1 MILSDLDIKKELEKK
16 QLEISNIT
24 DEQIGACSVDLCL
37 DNKFMVFK
45 HADITHVDPRHINR
59 ETLMSEIIKDNDKPF
74 IIHPGEF
81 VLGSTKECI
90 KVPNYLVG
98 RLDGRSSWGRLGI
111 IVHSTA
117 GSVHP
122 GWNGQLTLEIANISK
137 LPVALYPG
145 MKICQI
151 SFHLL
156 STEAETPYHK
166 KLNAKY
172 INQVG
177 PGATKV
183 GED

>member
-1 MILSDLDIKKELEKK
+1 MILSDKDIKLELEKK
-16 QLEISNIT
+16 QLEIAEIT
-24 DEQIGACSVDLCL
+24 EDQIGSCSVDLKL
-37 DNKFMVFK
+37 ANKFMVFK

-59 ETLMSEIIKDNDKPF
+59 EALMSEIIKDNDKPF

-81 VLGSTKECI
+81 VLGSTKERV

-117 GSVHP
+117 GSVQP

-137 LPVALYPG
+137 LPVALYPD

-151 SFHLL
+151 SFHQLT
-156 STEAETPYHK
+156 SDAQTPYDK
-166 KLNAKY
+166 KHNAKY
-172 INQVG
+172 SNQVG
-177 PGATKV
+177 PGATRV